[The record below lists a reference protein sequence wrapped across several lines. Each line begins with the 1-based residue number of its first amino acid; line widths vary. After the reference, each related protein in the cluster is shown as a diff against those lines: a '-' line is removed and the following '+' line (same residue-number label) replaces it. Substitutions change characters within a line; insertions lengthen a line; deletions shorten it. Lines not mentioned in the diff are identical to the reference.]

1 MKAHEA
7 VDTRGEHAAFPDLTD
22 QIKALREAHERLQ
35 AERADD
41 RAALERVTADRDR
54 MIALINQVPDQLFV
68 KDLKSRFLIANE
80 AVVADKK
87 FIATGEP
94 VTVEALI
101 GKTDFDLFSA
111 EIAQEFRRT
120 EITIMQQ
127 GQAMRS
133 MIEQN
138 VYSDGRLK
146 WVSMTKAPLRDENGT
161 VIGLVG
167 VAHDVTFRKEAED
180 RVLFLAHYDPLTGLP
195 NRASIFEKLTRA
207 IDEAS
212 QNETRS
218 AVVFLDLDNFKSIND
233 TYGHQGGDEVL
244 KATAARLVNC
254 LGPED
259 SVGRFGGDEFVI
271 LLRHPPEDRSAL
283 LLLIDGMREHLSGP
297 IQIGG
302 QTLRVTISLGVS
314 RLPDDGAT
322 LDEILA
328 KADAAMY
335 RSKSSGRD
343 RTTLAD

>member
-1 MKAHEA
+1 
-7 VDTRGEHAAFPDLTD
+7 V
-22 QIKALREAHERLQ
+22 ALK
-35 AERADD
+35 
-41 RAALERVTADRDR
+41 RVTEERDR
-54 MIALINQVPDQLFV
+54 MTALINQVPDQLFV

-80 AVVADKK
+80 AVVADKT

-94 VTVEALI
+94 VTVGALI
-101 GKTDFDLFSA
+101 GKTDFDLFPA
-111 EIAQEFRRT
+111 EIAEEFRRT

-146 WVSMTKAPLRDENGT
+146 WVSMTKAPLRDDDGT

-167 VAHDVTFRKEAED
+167 VGHDVTLRKEAED

-212 QNETRS
+212 QNKSHT
-218 AVVFLDLDNFKSIND
+218 AVIFLDLDNFKSIND

-244 KATAARLVNC
+244 KATAARLANC
-254 LGPED
+254 LGPQD

-283 LLLIDGMREHLSGP
+283 LALIDGMRKHLSEA
-297 IQIGG
+297 IETNS
-302 QTLRVTISLGVS
+302 QTVRVTISLGVS
-314 RLPDDGAT
+314 RLPDDGIT

-335 RSKSSGRD
+335 RSKGSGRD
-343 RTTLAD
+343 RTTLTE